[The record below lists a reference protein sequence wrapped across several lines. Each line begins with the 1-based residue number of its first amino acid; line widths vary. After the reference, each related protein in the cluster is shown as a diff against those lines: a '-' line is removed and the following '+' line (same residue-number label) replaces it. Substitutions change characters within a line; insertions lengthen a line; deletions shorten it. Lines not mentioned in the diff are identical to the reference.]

1 MPGLQKMEQ
10 VWNEIPEQ
18 TLINFKSDLQDDMKT
33 EKKADQVLTSL
44 TVLFS
49 LEKNPGLTGCLSS
62 IWLIIKHRVHI
73 YDEA

>member
-33 EKKADQVLTSL
+33 EKKTDQVLTSL

-49 LEKNPGLTGCLSS
+49 LEKNPGLTSCLSS

-73 YDEA
+73 YGEA